1 VIEDSD
7 GDDDDE
13 MTIVAT
19 GGDLARIQQESAPML
34 SARKLGCTGRVEHCR
49 AVFSPDPEA
58 RHEPQP

>member
-19 GGDLARIQQESAPML
+19 GGDLARIQQE
-34 SARKLGCTGRVEHCR
+34 
-49 AVFSPDPEA
+49 
-58 RHEPQP
+58 